1 MEKKSNSDK
10 YKDAV
15 YENGEAN
22 NLFRLPENAADVVSK
37 YLDPQTKFN
46 AFHVHKGWAQKI
58 NELELLQKRQE
69 YLKYFMWYVY
79 GYGNAERLCKI
90 VDDVVNE
97 LNQGQDSIIEKN
109 DDKDKKFL
117 LWHMVLL
124 DILNIKMSNLKL
136 DFDKEKSDSIEQAVK
151 NCLLNGEAVKR
162 RNDFIDTKIMADHPE
177 ELLWEYS

>member
-22 NLFRLPENAADVVSK
+22 NLFRLPETAADVVSK

-46 AFHVHKGWAQKI
+46 AFHVHKGWAKKI

-97 LNQGQDSIIEKN
+97 LDKDKDNIIEENN
-109 DDKDKKFL
+109 DKYKKFL
-117 LWHMVLL
+117 LCHMVLL
-124 DILNIKMSNLKL
+124 DILNIKKVG
-136 DFDKEKSDSIEQAVK
+136 FK
-151 NCLLNGEAVKR
+151 
-162 RNDFIDTKIMADHPE
+162 T
-177 ELLWEYS
+177 

>member
-1 MEKKSNSDK
+1 MEEKSNSDK

-15 YENGEAN
+15 YKNGDEE
-22 NLFRLPENAADVVSK
+22 NLFKVPKLQASGILK
-37 YLDPQTKFN
+37 YLDPKTKFN
-46 AFHVHKGWAQKI
+46 AFHVSKGWAQGI
-58 NELELLQKRQE
+58 NELELQQRQE
-69 YLKYFMWYVY
+69 YLKYFPWYVY
-79 GYGNAERLCKI
+79 GFGDAERLCKI